1 MKLDSRKSGFSLIDA
16 LIAIL
21 VLSIGVV
28 LYAKNWTANFGA
40 KNSTHVRSIAATQ
53 VAEIGN
59 VLLANISDLD
69 RDTPRGQIVSRIQ
82 QFSGALVNHLN
93 GFARAR
99 GYECANNGPQA
110 LNAPNNAIDLNG
122 STLPRV
128 WAQGAA
134 SCVKITPLPS
144 QSTQTN
150 GMWVHIEVRWI
161 DAHTRRNQTE
171 SVSVHT
177 LVSPL

>member
-1 MKLDSRKSGFSLIDA
+1 MKLDSKKRGFSLIDA

-21 VLSIGVV
+21 LLSIGVV
-28 LYAKNWTANFGA
+28 LYTKNWTANFGA

-59 VLLANISDLD
+59 ILLANISDLD

-82 QFSGALVNHLN
+82 QFSQALVNHFN
-93 GFARAR
+93 SFAPAR
-99 GYECANNGPQA
+99 GYKCTDNGPQA
-110 LNAPNNAIDLNG
+110 LSTPDNAINL
-122 STLPRV
+122 SSATLPRV

-134 SCVKITPLPS
+134 SCVRIRPLPS
-144 QSTQTN
+144 QNTQTN
-150 GMWVHIEVRWI
+150 GMWVHIEVRWV

-171 SVSVHT
+171 SVSVYT